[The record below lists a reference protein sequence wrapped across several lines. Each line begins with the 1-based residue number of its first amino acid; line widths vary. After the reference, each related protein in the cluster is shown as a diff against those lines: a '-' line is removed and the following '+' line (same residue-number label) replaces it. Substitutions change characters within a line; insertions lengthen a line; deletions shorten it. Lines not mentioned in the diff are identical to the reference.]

1 MVASVQT
8 LGNQEAWNSI
18 FIWNDLKEHLKYKF
32 KRYCIMRYA
41 KYSCE
46 VAIEQTFACYL
57 L

>member
-41 KYSCE
+41 NYSCE
-46 VAIEQTFACYL
+46 VAIEQTFECYL